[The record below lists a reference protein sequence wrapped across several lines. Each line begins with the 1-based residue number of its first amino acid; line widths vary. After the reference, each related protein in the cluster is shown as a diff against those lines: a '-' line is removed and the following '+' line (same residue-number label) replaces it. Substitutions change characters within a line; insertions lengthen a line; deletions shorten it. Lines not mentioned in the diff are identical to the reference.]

1 MATPRVRSAFGPHT
15 PACHNRRMT
24 SPHTD
29 PIPLHDH
36 RPADLNPPAA
46 ASTAPSSRPLEFEA
60 APIPLL
66 DLETLTAERD
76 EPLPFKHRRP
86 PWLKVRAP
94 WGDTFQQVQ
103 SMMRSENLNTVCEE
117 ARCPNIGECW
127 GAGTATFLIMGD
139 TCTRSCG
146 FCAIKTGRPG
156 GFDVLEPERV
166 ARTIERLDLTHCVIT
181 SVNRDELP
189 DGGSAVFAR
198 SISRAHTLSPHTSI
212 EVLIPDFCG
221 DRAALQ
227 VVMDARPEILNHNME
242 TVPRLYR
249 TVRPQ
254 AIYKRSLDVLRWAK
268 EMDPSVLTKTGI
280 MVGLGETWDEVET
293 LIKDLVKIDVDI
305 LTVGQYLRPTES
317 HLSIARYWRPEE
329 FDRLRER
336 GLELGM
342 RWVESG
348 PLVRSS
354 YRAEQQVASLS
365 RRSPHDG
372 KRRTSAEIRLLER
385 EATGAAGTEN
395 GGAPVAAG
403 S

>member
-1 MATPRVRSAFGPHT
+1 MTTPGSE
-15 PACHNRRMT
+15 
-24 SPHTD
+24 
-29 PIPLHDH
+29 PIPLYRH
-36 RPADLNPPAA
+36 NPDGTKGSDVAGA
-46 ASTAPSSRPLEFEA
+46 VRSTDRERAGSP
-60 APIPLL
+60 APIQLL
-66 DLETLTAERD
+66 DLDRLTAEGD
-76 EPLPFKHRRP
+76 APLPFKHRRP
-86 PWLKVRAP
+86 PWLKVKAP
-94 WGDTFQQVQ
+94 WGDSFQQVQ
-103 SMMRSENLNTVCEE
+103 SLMRTGNLHTVCEE

-146 FCAIKTGRPG
+146 FCAIKTGRPS

-166 ARTIERLDLTHCVIT
+166 ARTIERLNLTHSVIT

-189 DGGSAVFAR
+189 DGGAAIFAR
-198 SISRAHTLSPHTSI
+198 SISRARALSPQTSI

-227 VVMDARPEILNHNME
+227 VVMDARPEILNHNVE

-254 AIYKRSLDVLRWAK
+254 AIYRRSLDVLRWAK
-268 EMDPSVLTKTGI
+268 EMDGSVLTKTGI
-280 MVGLGETWDEVET
+280 MVGLGETLDEVES
-293 LIKDLVKIDVDI
+293 LIRDLVEIDVDI
-305 LTVGQYLRPTES
+305 LTVGQYLRPTET
-317 HLSIARYWRPEE
+317 HLPIARYWRPEE

-342 RWVESG
+342 RWVEAG

-372 KRRTSAEIRLLER
+372 RRRTVAERRLIER
-385 EATGAAGTEN
+385 EAGDTGGAGDIGDAAGR
-395 GGAPVAAG
+395 
-403 S
+403 